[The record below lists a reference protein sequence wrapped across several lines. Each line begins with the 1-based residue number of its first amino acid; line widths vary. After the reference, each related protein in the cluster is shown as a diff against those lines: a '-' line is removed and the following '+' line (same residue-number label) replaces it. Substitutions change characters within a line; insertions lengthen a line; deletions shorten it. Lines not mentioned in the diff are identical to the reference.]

1 VAGKLTTKSFEALG
15 AMIREA
21 GLRLTR
27 PRVAV
32 LQVLQ
37 KSSTPLSHG
46 DLVDALGGEG
56 YDRVTLFRNLNDL
69 AEAGLVTRTDLGD
82 RTWRFELKRGGS
94 EHGIHPHFTCS
105 DCGTVSCLPDDS
117 VRIANSVR
125 VPRAVRSQAVE
136 VTLRGL
142 CDRCA

>member
-1 VAGKLTTKSFEALG
+1 
-15 AMIREA
+15 MIREA